1 MYRGITDDDPR
12 SALMHYGVPGMKWGV
27 RKKYYNKDGS
37 LNTSGKQKQIKDTY
51 RAEKKDATSRA
62 EKKIAKRK
70 YQQAIDRTYNKGYG
84 KSQRLNDMGQIG
96 KGGVNRINDKMNA
109 GKSYQRAQAEE
120 YAKAMAKGMTITA
133 GLMAA
138 PKIANMALSSAKKY
152 ANTKAIQ
159 RANAGL
165 ARIGTFQYEKV
176 AGDIYRTV
184 MK

>member
-1 MYRGITDDDPR
+1 MFMYNEEE
-12 SALMHYGVPGMKWGV
+12 LYHYGVLGMRWGH

-37 LNTSGKQKQIKDTY
+37 LNTSGRQKQIKDTY
-51 RAEKKDATSRA
+51 RAEKKAAASISEQKD
-62 EKKIAKRK
+62 AKRK
-70 YQQAIDRTYNKGYG
+70 YQQSVDQTYNKGYT
-84 KSQRLNDMGQIG
+84 KSQRLHDMSEIG

-109 GKSYQRAQAEE
+109 GKSYRRAQTEE
-120 YAKAMAKGMTITA
+120 YAKSAAKGYAIIA

-138 PKIANMALSSAKKY
+138 PKIANMTLSSAKKY

-176 AGDIYRTV
+176 AGNIYRTV

>member
-1 MYRGITDDDPR
+1 MYIGITDDDPR
-12 SALMHYGVPGMKWGV
+12 SALMHYGVPRMKWGV

-51 RAEKKDATSRA
+51 RAEKKDATSIA

-70 YQQAIDRTYNKGYG
+70 YQQSIDQTYNKGYS
-84 KSQRLNDMGQIG
+84 KSRRLNDMGQIG
-96 KGGVNRINDKMNA
+96 KAGVNRINDKMNA
-109 GKSYQRAQAEE
+109 GKSYRRAQAEE
-120 YAKAMAKGMTITA
+120 YAKVMAITTS
-133 GLMAA
+133 LMATS
-138 PKIANMALSSAKKY
+138 KIANMALSSAKKY

>member
-1 MYRGITDDDPR
+1 MYIGITDDDPR

-51 RAEKKDATSRA
+51 RAEKRDATSIA

-70 YQQAIDRTYNKGYG
+70 YQQSIDQTYNKGYS
-84 KSQRLNDMGQIG
+84 KSRRLNDMGQIG

-109 GKSYQRAQAEE
+109 GKSYRRAQAEE
-120 YAKAMAKGMTITA
+120 YAKTTAKGMAIMTS
-133 GLMAA
+133 LMAT

-176 AGDIYRTV
+176 AGDVYRMV

>member
-1 MYRGITDDDPR
+1 MYIGITEDDPR
-12 SALMHYGVPGMKWGV
+12 SALMHYGVLGMKWGV

-37 LNTSGKQKQIKDTY
+37 LNTSGKQKQIKDAY
-51 RAEKKDATSRA
+51 RAEKKAATSRA
-62 EKKIAKRK
+62 EKKDAKRK
-70 YQQAIDRTYNKGYG
+70 YQQSIDQTYNKGYG
-84 KSQRLNDMGQIG
+84 KSQRSYDMSQIG

-109 GKSYQRAQAEE
+109 GKSYRRARTEE
-120 YAKAMAKGMTITA
+120 YAKTTAEGMAIAA

>member
-1 MYRGITDDDPR
+1 MYIGITEDDPR
-12 SALMHYGVPGMKWGV
+12 SALMHYGVPGMRWGH

-51 RAEKKDATSRA
+51 RSEKKAATSRSERSA
-62 EKKIAKRK
+62 AKSR
-70 YQQAIDRTYNKGYG
+70 YERALDRTYNKEYS
-84 KSQRLNDMGQIG
+84 KNQRSYDMSQIG

-109 GKSYQRAQAEE
+109 GKSYRRAQAEE
-120 YAKAMAKGMTITA
+120 YAKTIAKGMGITI
-133 GLMAA
+133 GLMNSS
-138 PKIANMALSSAKKY
+138 KIANMAMSKASKY

-159 RANAGL
+159 RANSSL

-176 AGDIYRTV
+176 AGDVYRIV